1 MFSQFFQKCKVVAL
15 LEEKSNIIKEEEQV
29 GKFKMVDF
37 HPTYLVTGKV
47 QYRFGNL
54 PRRPLHQYIH

>member
-1 MFSQFFQKCKVVAL
+1 MFSHFFQKCKVVAL

-37 HPTYLVTGKV
+37 DPTYLVTGKV
-47 QYRFGNL
+47 QY
-54 PRRPLHQYIH
+54 